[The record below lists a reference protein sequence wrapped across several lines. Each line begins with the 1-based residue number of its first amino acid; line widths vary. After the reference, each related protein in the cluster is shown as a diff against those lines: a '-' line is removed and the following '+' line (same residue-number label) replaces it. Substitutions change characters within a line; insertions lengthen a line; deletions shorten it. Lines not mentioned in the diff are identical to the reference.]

1 MPIQDSDYFLIDDNG
16 VTKKIRA
23 DNLRSGFSS
32 YHSDK
37 KLLVNL
43 SDQVTSKFVY
53 AGDITNK
60 VNGNHWMLINRGNT
74 TSYKVSG
81 DKVVEY
87 LSPYKRIS
95 YTADGNPQTIN
106 SMNLTTGESML
117 WFHHEVGTI
126 SGMIDTVRGNTSF
139 LDFANGGKNETHSDL
154 ISFGADSF
162 TLGVNS
168 GVGLYDAENLNRA
181 GKDYKVWQFKST
193 PGFFDIVEYTGTGSA
208 RTLSHSL
215 GVAPEMIMIQAY
227 SDNSGQITDSAWT
240 IYHRGAQQQ
249 PGNSTDRALFSN
261 GQQRVVADYFNGYVP
276 TANDFQV
283 GGNTVVNTG
292 INNTKYI
299 AYLFADEPSQG
310 IKCGSYSGDGGN
322 QKEIHVGFK
331 PEAVLVKL
339 YSGTGFESSSHWI
352 AFDRTNNEVLK
363 ASDSGKLTDGE
374 FVVTDTGFN
383 AVGNSNLSNSHYVY
397 LAVR

>member
-60 VNGNHWMLINRGNT
+60 VNGNHWMLINRGDT

-81 DKVVEY
+81 DKVAEY
-87 LSPYKRIS
+87 LSPYRRMS

-106 SMNLTTGESML
+106 SLNLTTGESML
-117 WFHHEVGTI
+117 WFHHEIGTV
-126 SGMIDTVRGNTSF
+126 SGIVDTVRGNTSF
-139 LDFANGGKNETHSDL
+139 LPFYNSGKNETHSDL
-154 ISFGADSF
+154 ISFGTDSF
-162 TLGVNS
+162 TLGENS
-168 GVGLYDAENLNRA
+168 GVGLYDPENLTRA
-181 GKDYKVWQFKST
+181 GKDYKVWQFKT
-193 PGFFDIVEYTGTGSA
+193 APGFFDIVEYTGNGAA
-208 RTLSHSL
+208 RTLQHSL
-215 GVAPEMIMIQAY
+215 GVAPEMIMIQVY
-227 SDNSGQITDSAWT
+227 SDNSGQTNSASWT
-240 IYHRGAQQQ
+240 IYHKGAQM
-249 PGNSTDRALFSN
+249 GNSTGRALYSN
-261 GQQRVVADYFNGYVP
+261 NKQRVVADHFNDYVP

-283 GGNTVVNTG
+283 GGNTVVNNGT
-292 INNTKYI
+292 NNTKYI
-299 AYLFADEPSQG
+299 AYLFADQPNNG

-339 YSGTGFESSSHWI
+339 YSGTGFESSSDWI
-352 AFDRTNNEVLK
+352 AFDRTNNAVLE
-363 ASDSGKLTDGE
+363 ASDHGTLTDGE

-383 AVGNSNLSNSHYVY
+383 AVGNSNLLNSHYVY